1 MTLPLSAAHVLADH
15 VVFELDCIDRM
26 YCNAYVR
33 KLTYPGGVA
42 SFFTR
47 HRGASF
53 ASTCLADPI
62 SKRFVASILGF
73 AAEREIPV
81 VRFEK
86 GQRKDDVAHEHL
98 ARFEADEGIYM
109 VGVAQEKTSTFRTE
123 KRRNPE
129 TGARYP
135 WIAVSY
141 THLTLPTI
149 LRV

>member
-1 MTLPLSAAHVLADH
+1 
-15 VVFELDCIDRM
+15 M

-42 SFFTR
+42 SFFTH

-62 SKRFVASILGF
+62 SKQFVASIQRF

-81 VRFEK
+81 VRF
-86 GQRKDDVAHEHL
+86 GRIS
-98 ARFEADEGIYM
+98 ARTTSRTSIWPGSAEDEGIYM

-129 TGARYP
+129 TGAR
-135 WIAVSY
+135 VSVDRARQRAGQ
-141 THLTLPTI
+141 PV
-149 LRV
+149 LRVRAGSSSSARSL